1 MKPTNKTKKLWK
13 EVLASIAR
21 FPFAILLLLA
31 AAITNAIDIND
42 DIFSNTYRNL
52 LYAFLLGAFTF
63 ITLQLLYER
72 YYKKA
77 IVRIL
82 FGFISI
88 AVSSVY
94 YLLIMGKRFGEELST
109 RTIVLFF
116 ILLVAFLW
124 IPAIK
129 SRITFNDS
137 FMATFKAFF
146 MALLFNGILFIGV
159 ALILGAA
166 NMLLFDIHEDAF
178 LHSSNII
185 FLLIAPIHFLSM
197 IPYYS
202 NKMHPAKREGSVEKE
217 AGVGKEESGEKDA
230 NAGKEESVEKVV
242 SAGIEAGVGTQADAG
257 IGKGAGVYEGT
268 RLQEEVRAE
277 DEEIARREEALVR
290 AITPAKFLEALIS
303 YVIIPITAVF
313 TIILLLYI
321 IMNIT
326 GDFWTDNLMEPML
339 VTYSITVIIVYLLAS
354 TINNVFTKYF
364 RMIFPKVLVPI
375 VLFQTLSSVLKIGSV
390 GITYGR
396 YYVILFGVF
405 ATIAGIIFCIKPVRE
420 NGFIAPILLVLSLI
434 SILPF
439 VNAFSVSF
447 TNQTGRLEAALERN
461 DMLRD
466 DAILP
471 NSKVS
476 EEDRQIIKT
485 SVWYLS
491 RMDYVKKID
500 WLSDYTS
507 DTVTFE
513 KTFGFTDLDHD
524 KPIGRYIQVTR
535 EQTKMLSVEGYDL
548 IIRISNYKLAN
559 MDEVLAFDQK
569 GKSYTL
575 WQETNENDQI
585 LVLKE
590 GETEILRFE
599 MNEIYNSFADYSDG
613 SVITTEEATF
623 TKENDEVVLSV
634 VADTISLNQWED
646 EKYNEAEYYILIK
659 IK

>member
-1 MKPTNKTKKLWK
+1 MPTNKSKKLWRG
-13 EVLASIAR
+13 VLDSITR
-21 FPFAILLLLA
+21 FLFAILLLLA
-31 AAITNAIDIND
+31 ATITNAIEIND
-42 DIFSNTYRNL
+42 DMFNNTYRNL

-63 ITLQLLYER
+63 VTLQLLYER
-72 YYKKA
+72 YYKKSM
-77 IVRIL
+77 VRIL
-82 FGFISI
+82 FGGISV
-88 AVSSVY
+88 AVSLVY
-94 YLLIMGKRFGEELST
+94 YLIIMGKRFGEELTT

-129 SRITFNDS
+129 SRINFNDS

-146 MALLFNGILFIGV
+146 MAALFNVILFIGV

-178 LHSSNII
+178 LHSANII
-185 FLLIAPIHFLSM
+185 FVMIAPIHFLSM
-197 IPYYS
+197 IPYYT
-202 NKMHPAKREGSVEKE
+202 NKMHPLKHEGNVEKE
-217 AGVGKEESGEKDA
+217 AGLGKELV
-230 NAGKEESVEKVV
+230 VEREA
-242 SAGIEAGVGTQADAG
+242 SIGIEAGVGIDASVNKG
-257 IGKGAGVYEGT
+257 INEET
-268 RLQEEVRAE
+268 RLQEEVRGQ
-277 DEEIARREEALVR
+277 DNEITRREEALVR

-313 TIILLLYI
+313 TIILLIYI

-339 VTYSITVIIVYLLAS
+339 VAYSITVIIVYLLAS
-354 TINNVFTKYF
+354 TIDNVFSKYF
-364 RMIFPKVLVPI
+364 RMIFPKVLVPV

-390 GITYGR
+390 GVTYGR

-405 ATIAGIIFCIKPVRE
+405 ATIAGMIFCIKPVRK
-420 NGFIAPILLVLSLI
+420 NGLIAPILLVLSLI

-447 TNQTGRLEAALERN
+447 ANQTSRLEAALERN

-491 RMDYVKKID
+491 RMDYVKRID
-500 WLSDYTS
+500 WLSDYSS
-507 DTVTFE
+507 DTITFE
-513 KTFGFTDLDHD
+513 KTFGFTDLDYD

-535 EQTKMLSVEGYDL
+535 EQTRMLSVEGYDL
-548 IIRISNYKLAN
+548 IIRISNYKLAK
-559 MDEVLAFDQK
+559 MDEVLTFDQK
-569 GKSYTL
+569 GKTYAL
-575 WQETNENDQI
+575 RQETNENDQT

-590 GETEILRFE
+590 GENEILRFE
-599 MNEIYNSFADYSDG
+599 MNEIYNKFADYSDS
-613 SVITTEEATF
+613 SVISTEEATF
-623 TKENDEVVLSV
+623 IKENDAVVLSV
-634 VADTISLNQWED
+634 VADTISLNQWAD
-646 EKYNEAEYYILIK
+646 EKYNEAEFYILIK